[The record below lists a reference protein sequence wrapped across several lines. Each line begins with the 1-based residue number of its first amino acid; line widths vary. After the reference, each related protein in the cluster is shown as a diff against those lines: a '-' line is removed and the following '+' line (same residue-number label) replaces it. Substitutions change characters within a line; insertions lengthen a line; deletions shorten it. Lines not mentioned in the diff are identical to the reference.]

1 MTFKSRPLLFC
12 ILIAGLLLPVCGSSA
27 QAPPASASSTLPPS
41 VTIPPSAEQKLRPHE
56 PLDPTKSQSLAIS
69 PLSIVSSGKVH
80 AFTVELAATPKQ
92 RDTGL
97 MHRRM
102 LLAGYGMLFDFQRE
116 QRTRFWMR
124 NTFIPLDMLFIRK
137 TGEIIF
143 IAPNVQPHSEK
154 PVGPQRDV
162 QAVLELPGGTVAAL
176 NIKTGDVVQHAIFK
190 K

>member
-56 PLDPTKSQSLAIS
+56 PLDPTKSQSLATS

-137 TGEIIF
+137 TGEIVF